1 MCLFWLHYWNICL
14 VDYRILVSVFSLSS
28 LKILFFCFL
37 TSLLLMSLFKLF
49 EFIWTFELFLFTPRV
64 IFSAFFLKIFCSSWV
79 SLWYD
84 WVQLFYRLALIGAFW
99 DSWSYTFLYFTKL
112 RKFQPLFLQISCSLH
127 FSLFSS
133 SGIPIIQCYTFWYC
147 KFFQSFLSVICMISI
162 AFELIFS
169 SVICILCPSQTVDIF
184 VMYCVFFFQF

>member
-1 MCLFWLHYWNICL
+1 MCLFWLHYWKICL

-49 EFIWTFELFLFTPRV
+49 EFIWTFELFLLIPRV

-84 WVQLFYRLALIGAFW
+84 WVRLFYRLTLIGAFW
-99 DSWSYTFLYFTKL
+99 DSWSY
-112 RKFQPLFLQISCSLH
+112 
-127 FSLFSS
+127 
-133 SGIPIIQCYTFWYC
+133 
-147 KFFQSFLSVICMISI
+147 KFFILPNWENFSCYFFKYLVLSIFLSSLLLG
-162 AFELIFS
+162 FQLY
-169 SVICILCPSQTVDIF
+169 SVMPF
-184 VMYCVFFFQF
+184 VL